1 MPTMV
6 QLLEQVR
13 ERDESDRAYWRKR
26 FRPSLDRLR
35 NIQLRNGSLYTNFR
49 AFIPVVVL
57 AAVWFAVVDWRH
69 MVGFSQLLNRSITIR
84 HLILAVA
91 VVSLWNVWLGFSVFD
106 SRSAKRDVLREV
118 ARLTSASVACGCLL
132 LVGNLARNQFHLGL
146 ALGLWMA
153 LALLVVSFGLLASFF
168 IAAELSPLLL
178 SKRPAL
184 IVGTGPRA
192 QLLRARLESQY
203 SPYELYGC
211 MDDEYAGHD
220 SEHDNYLGSLD
231 NLADLLKNHPVEVV
245 LIGLPVKSKYDEI
258 QRVIDICETV
268 GVESH
273 YMQDVFETS
282 RAQVQTKPQASHHF
296 TVLSTLVHH
305 PGLYLK
311 RLFDLVGALALILI
325 ASPLMIAAGIAI
337 KVSGPGP
344 VLFVQQRYGRNRK
357 RFPMFK
363 FRSMVVDAEKR
374 QAALESKNEAQG
386 PVFKLK
392 SDPRV
397 TKVGAFLRKTSI
409 DELPQLFNILRGE
422 MSLVG
427 PRPLP
432 IRDVTRFEEARFLR
446 RFSVR
451 PGLTCL
457 WQASGRSNTGF
468 DDWIKQDLTYI
479 DNWSLSLDF
488 KILLMTIPAVLKG
501 SGAV

>member
-1 MPTMV
+1 MSILVDPAV
-6 QLLEQVR
+6 
-13 ERDESDRAYWRKR
+13 ERWESDRAYWTRR

-35 NIQLRNGSLYTNFR
+35 SVQLRNGSLYSNLRTFV
-49 AFIPVVVL
+49 PVVVL
-57 AAVWFAVVDWRH
+57 AIVWLCVVDWSRASNLQ
-69 MVGFSQLLNRSITIR
+69 VLLNRSITTR
-84 HLILAVA
+84 HLFLGLAI
-91 VVSLWNVWLGFSVFD
+91 VSLWNLWLSLSVFD
-106 SRSAKRDVLREV
+106 QRSPKQDVLDEV
-118 ARLTSASVACGCLL
+118 LRLGGVAAVCGMVLVAANLARGQYALGLFLGIWIALALFAGAMVLL
-132 LVGNLARNQFHLGL
+132 LVFFLG
-146 ALGLWMA
+146 ADVSPR
-153 LALLVVSFGLLASFF
+153 LLRERS
-168 IAAELSPLLL
+168 
-178 SKRPAL
+178 AL

-192 QLLRARLESQY
+192 QLLRARLLSQY
-203 SPYELYGC
+203 SPFRFYGC
-211 MDDEYAGHD
+211 MDDEYCGED
-220 SEHDNYLGSLD
+220 PVKDNYLGSVD
-231 NLADLLKNHPVEVV
+231 GLADLLKAQPIELV
-245 LIGLPVKSKYDEI
+245 LIGLPVKSKYDQI

-282 RAQVQTKPQASHHF
+282 RAQVHVHKQVSHHF
-296 TVLSTLVHH
+296 AVLSTLVHDPKVH
-305 PGLYLK
+305 LK
-311 RLFDLVGALALILI
+311 RLLDLVGAAILLIVFSPVMLVAGLAIRLT
-325 ASPLMIAAGIAI
+325 S
-337 KVSGPGP
+337 PGP
-344 VLFVQQRYGRNRK
+344 VFFVQQRYGRNRK

-392 SDPRV
+392 KDPRV
-397 TKVGAFLRKTSI
+397 TPVGAFLRKTSI
-409 DELPQLFNILRGE
+409 DELPQLFNVLRGE

-432 IRDVTRFEEARFLR
+432 IRDVTRFEEPWLLR

-457 WQASGRSNTGF
+457 WQTTGRSNTGF

-479 DNWSLSLDF
+479 DNWSLSLDL